1 MSLRYGQ
8 FSVEYVP
15 TVFDNYTVPVMD
27 GEHDTPWAF
36 RYSWARRLRPLSTA
50 FLSSNRRIFGV
61 FFRRLAFIA
70 RQSLFHLFSGFP
82 NCTLCAITCLF
93 FLVGTQVDL
102 RDDEEVLQKLAK
114 NGKKPI
120 SQEEGMRLAA
130 QLKSVKYIECSP
142 RHGGDDI
149 CVRRSN
155 SLCGLPAF
163 CSS

>member
-15 TVFDNYTVPVMD
+15 TVFDNYTVPL
-27 GEHDTPWAF
+27 GKATTPVVDRFPILKQTYFWCVF
-36 RYSWARRLRPLSTA
+36 PSSRLHRSPMSRR
-50 FLSSNRRIFGV
+50 
-61 FFRRLAFIA
+61 
-70 RQSLFHLFSGFP
+70 SGFP